1 MITCT
6 FEDGGKGALRHIT
19 VNTIIF
25 NREKNK
31 ILLAKRSPKYS
42 EPNKW
47 SPPGGFM
54 GRDETLV
61 QTAIR
66 ETKEEVGY
74 EIRDPILIRINDNPN
89 RPKED
94 RQNVDFVFMAETN
107 EQDINHDDEVTA
119 VSWFDIEKLPA
130 KEEFA
135 FDHFEN
141 VELCL
146 RYIKNA
152 FPLPVIGK
160 VE

>member
-25 NREKNK
+25 NKEKNK
-31 ILLAKRSPKYS
+31 VLLAKRSPKYS

-54 GRDETLV
+54 GRDEMLM

-74 EIRDPILIRINDNPN
+74 EISDPILIRINDNPN

-107 EQDINHDDEVTA
+107 EQDIGHDDEVTA
-119 VSWFDIEKLPA
+119 VSWFDIDKLPP

-141 VELCL
+141 VEMCV
-146 RYIKNA
+146 RYIKNS
-152 FPLPVIGK
+152 FPIPVMGK
-160 VE
+160 SE